1 MNPQD
6 LAKPPSESLSSRFA
20 LVGYLPTFAAAWYLL
35 TLVWAGAPGG
45 PLDFGRVW
53 RTAST
58 LGLGQLTLII
68 LTILLVAVLA
78 APLQMAMVRTLE
90 GRWPRLLGSGVARG
104 RQLRR
109 KHRLERAAEL
119 PASADP
125 ETAGSA
131 AAPEAPSPAVLQRAG
146 QLGAQLRRSFPMSDH
161 LVRPTRLGNIL
172 AAMEDTAGRTYGLDG
187 VIAWPRL
194 YPQLSDRTRALV
206 DDRRDMLDAAARL
219 AVTSA
224 LVTVIGTA
232 LLLGTGWWQL
242 LSLIPLG
249 MAALAHAGTVQAAHA
264 YAEVVHVAFDLHRF
278 DLLKALHMPLPTD
291 PAREATVNRALCD
304 MWRQGVPADLHYLHT
319 GENNDPT
326 QQA

>member
-35 TLVWAGAPGG
+35 TLVWAGAPVG

-53 RTAST
+53 RTASK

-68 LTILLVAVLA
+68 LTILLIAVLA

-90 GRWPRLLGSGVARG
+90 GRWPRLLGSGFARG

-119 PASADP
+119 PAPADP
-125 ETAGSA
+125 ESAGT
-131 AAPEAPSPAVLQRAG
+131 APEEPSPAVLQRAG
-146 QLGAQLRRSFPMSDH
+146 RLGAELRRSFPMSDH

-206 DDRRDMLDAAARL
+206 DDRRDMLDTAARL
-219 AVTSA
+219 TVTSA

-232 LLLGTGWWQL
+232 LLVGTGWWHL

-249 MAALAHAGTVQAAHA
+249 IAVLAYAGTVQAAHA

-278 DLLKALHMPLPTD
+278 DLLTALHMPLPTD
-291 PAREATVNRALCD
+291 TAAEATINQALCD
-304 MWRQGVPADLHYLHT
+304 MWRQGVPADLHYLHPT
-319 GENNDPT
+319 ENNGPT
-326 QQA
+326 